1 MSDRYLWLLFVGLAG
16 LSWGT
21 YVPLIFYG
29 GNELS
34 SKPGGIGPRLLAI
47 LCVGIAYFVI
57 GVLVPV
63 VLFFTRQ
70 ADWPEGVTNTGLVFS
85 GLAGAA
91 GALGAICVIFASKGA
106 VDAARSTDE
115 YKKKAGEVQS
125 LRDDLK
131 THPERKEELQAQIDE
146 EQGEL
151 TGLMARYRLFIA
163 PLIFGLAPVI
173 NTLISMLWHP
183 KRGEPFHFGLT
194 VPDWKLWVGIVLVG
208 LGSALV
214 LYSKEESEVAPS
226 KGHARSASPSSSTP
240 APAGHPG
247 AVKESKG

>member
-47 LCVGIAYFVI
+47 LCVGIAYFII

-63 VLFFTRQ
+63 LMFVTKQ
-70 ADWPEGVTNTGLVFS
+70 ADWPEGVTNTGLIFS
-85 GLAGAA
+85 SLAGAA

-106 VDAARSTDE
+106 VDAARGTAE
-115 YKKKAGEVQS
+115 YKAKAAEVKS
-125 LRDDLK
+125 LQEELK
-131 THPERKEELQAQIDE
+131 EHPERKDELQPKLADE
-146 EQGEL
+146 QAEL
-151 TGLMARYRLFIA
+151 TGVMARYRLFIA

-173 NTLISMLWHP
+173 NTVISMLWHP
-183 KRGEPFHFGLT
+183 KRGEPFHFALT

-214 LYSKEESEVAPS
+214 LYSKEESEVAP
-226 KGHARSASPSSSTP
+226 KGHTK
-240 APAGHPG
+240 APAVHPEP
-247 AVKESKG
+247 VKESRG